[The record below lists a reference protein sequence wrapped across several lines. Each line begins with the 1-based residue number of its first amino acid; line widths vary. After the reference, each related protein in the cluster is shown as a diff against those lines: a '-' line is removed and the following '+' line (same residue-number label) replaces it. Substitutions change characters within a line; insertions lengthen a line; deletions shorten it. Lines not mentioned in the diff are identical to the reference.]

1 MLADVEIW
9 EPSTL
14 SSFTMGKKLIPAI
27 WERDKHYLVKLKTYT
42 LLTISQAPVYTL
54 QRKLCLC
61 TRMVKKAV
69 LKINNK
75 ITDKEIETSFICTI

>member
-54 QRKLCLC
+54 
-61 TRMVKKAV
+61 
-69 LKINNK
+69 
-75 ITDKEIETSFICTI
+75 